1 MKKQLTDEE
10 LLSELKRRFDDNKK
24 MLEDERLLIEELNT
38 VNQKLLASEN
48 LKSNFLSNIR
58 NEINNPIASILELSK
73 NIREGEMDV
82 ESMKRFAGLIF
93 SETFDLDFQLR
104 NIFLSAEIEAGESP
118 LSVISVNITSLV
130 SNVVESFKT
139 KMDKKG
145 IQLIFNNTIEENTIF
160 KTDSEKLHLILSNL
174 LANAIQFNHHGG
186 KIEIDTKIDENKFF
200 FSIKDNGIG
209 IAEDELEKIYDRFHQ
224 IESGATKTYGG
235 HGLGLSITKALLE
248 ILEGNITVYSNLNV
262 GSNFIIEINQLEI
275 NEGEEDI
282 YSSDGNDFMFDQDED
297 DMLF

>member
-10 LLSELKRRFDDNKK
+10 LLSELKRRFDENKK
-24 MLEDERLLIEELNT
+24 MLEDERLLIEELNN

-48 LKSNFLSNIR
+48 LKSNFLSKIR

-73 NIREGEMDV
+73 NIKEGQMDV
-82 ESMKRFAGLIF
+82 ESMKRFASLIF

-118 LSVISVNITSLV
+118 LSVISVNITSIV
-130 SNVVESFKT
+130 SNVIDSFKA
-139 KMDKKG
+139 KIDKKG
-145 IQLIFNNTIEENTIF
+145 IELIYNNTIEQNTIF
-160 KTDSEKLHLILSNL
+160 KTDSEKLHLILCNL
-174 LANAIQFNHHGG
+174 LANAIQFNDYGG
-186 KIEIDTKIDENKFF
+186 KIEIDTKIEDNKFF

-248 ILEGNITVYSNLNV
+248 ILEGKIIVYSNIGV
-262 GSNFIIEINQLEI
+262 GSNFIIEINQLDLT
-275 NEGEEDI
+275 EGDEDV
-282 YSSDGNDFMFDQDED
+282 YSSDGNDFLFDQEED

>member
-1 MKKQLTDEE
+1 M
-10 LLSELKRRFDDNKK
+10 
-24 MLEDERLLIEELNT
+24 
-38 VNQKLLASEN
+38 
-48 LKSNFLSNIR
+48 
-58 NEINNPIASILELSK
+58 
-73 NIREGEMDV
+73 
-82 ESMKRFAGLIF
+82 
-93 SETFDLDFQLR
+93 
-104 NIFLSAEIEAGESP
+104 
-118 LSVISVNITSLV
+118 
-130 SNVVESFKT
+130 
-139 KMDKKG
+139 
-145 IQLIFNNTIEENTIF
+145 
-160 KTDSEKLHLILSNL
+160 ILSNL

>member
-118 LSVISVNITSLV
+118 LSVISVNIGSLV
-130 SNVVESFKT
+130 SNVVDSFKA
-139 KMDKKG
+139 KIDKKG
-145 IQLIFNNTIEENTIF
+145 IQLIFNNKIEENTIF

-248 ILEGNITVYSNLNV
+248 ILEGNITVYSNLNI
-262 GSNFIIEINQLEI
+262 GSNFIIEINQPEI

>member
-1 MKKQLTDEE
+1 MKKKLTDEE
-10 LLSELKRRFDDNKK
+10 LLSELKRHFEENKK
-24 MLEDERLLIEELNT
+24 MLDDERILIEQLNA
-38 VNQKLLASEN
+38 VNQKLLASEH
-48 LKSNFLSNIR
+48 LKTNFLSNIR

-73 NIREGEMDV
+73 NIKEGGMDV
-82 ESMKRFAGLIF
+82 EAMKRFASLIF

-118 LSVISVNITSLV
+118 LSVISVNISSLIL
-130 SNVVESFKT
+130 NVLDSFKS
-139 KMDKKG
+139 KIEKKG
-145 IQLIFNNTIEENTIF
+145 VKLILSNSIEENTIF
-160 KTDSEKLHLILSNL
+160 KTDTEKLHLILSNL
-174 LANAIQFNHHGG
+174 LANAIQFNEYGG
-186 KIEIDTKIDENKFF
+186 QIEILSKIENNQFY

-248 ILEGNITVYSNLNV
+248 ILGGDITVYSELGV
-262 GSNFIIEINQLEI
+262 GSSFIIEINQLDI
-275 NEGEEDI
+275 SEGEEDV
-282 YSSDGNDFMFDQDED
+282 YSSDGNDFLFDQDED